1 MGLLRACADVVLI
14 ASGTM
19 LASPAGTW
27 RPERVY
33 PPAAAGF
40 AELRRRLQL
49 PERPTLACVTSGRTF
64 DPTHPALRQNAIV
77 LTTKAAAAG
86 LRARVPSAT
95 EVVATNSGDSV
106 DLELGLQALRE
117 RGHSLIVTEGGPTLF
132 GSLITAGLVNELC
145 LTISPLLAGR
155 ARKRRLA
162 LVEESSCSR
171 TWHTDRASSRCGDRQ
186 TISSS
191 ATRCSDNRRN
201 QSSAAPRSYYSGMVL
216 FPIAIIWLGLVIY
229 WAIRRA
235 DAEPTDEPPTGRWSK
250 RPTPP
255 RRGPNR
261 RAPYG
266 SGGRRRY
273 ERSA

>member
-1 MGLLRACADVVLI
+1 VVANFVQTIDGVVAIPELPEGNTLIADGSEADRVVMGLLRACADVVLI

-64 DPTHPALRQNAIV
+64 DPTHPALQGSAIV
-77 LTTKAAAAG
+77 LTTEAAAAG
-86 LRARVPSAT
+86 LRARVPRAT
-95 EVVATNSGDSV
+95 EIIATNSGDSV

-132 GSLITAGLVNELC
+132 GTLISAGLVDELF

-155 ARKRRLA
+155 ARTRRLS
-162 LVEESSCSR
+162 LVEGIELLPDLVHRSR
-171 TWHTDRASSRCGDRQ
+171 ILSVRLQTDH
-186 TISSS
+186 
-191 ATRCSDNRRN
+191 
-201 QSSAAPRSYYSGMVL
+201 L
-216 FPIAIIWLGLVIY
+216 FL
-229 WAIRRA
+229 
-235 DAEPTDEPPTGRWSK
+235 
-250 RPTPP
+250 
-255 RRGPNR
+255 
-261 RAPYG
+261 
-266 SGGRRRY
+266 RY
-273 ERSA
+273 ALR